1 MGIFDSIA
9 NKAFGQFIDVI
20 EWVDA
25 TRNTLVWKFPREDN
39 EIKNGAQLIVRESQS
54 AVFLHEGELGDVYG
68 PGRVELTTNNMPIT
82 TTLKSWKYA
91 FNSPFKCDVYFVNT
105 RQFTDQKWGT
115 ANPIMLRDKEF
126 GPIRLRAFGNY
137 AFSVTDPGKFIKQMA
152 GTTPLL
158 VSEDV
163 TGQLRNLLVARFA
176 DALGEAQIPA
186 LDLAA
191 HYNEMGDQL
200 AQFLQKDF
208 TEYGITL
215 TKFLIENISVP
226 PAVEEALDK
235 RTQMGVLGDMN
246 KYTQFQAAN
255 AMEQAAKNE
264 GGAGNMM
271 GVLAGVNLGGVMGG
285 NLMGAQQAALQGAG
299 QQAGGAPAGAPA
311 GGPPPLPG
319 AELPVWY
326 LGLDGKQEGPF
337 TASDIATKKASGQVT
352 QDTLVWKQG
361 LANWQKAG
369 EVQDLAQLFASMP
382 PPLPPSGP
390 SA

>member
-115 ANPIMLRDKEF
+115 SNPIMLRDPEF
-126 GPIRLRAFGNY
+126 GPLRLRAYGNY
-137 AFSVTDPGKFIKQMA
+137 AFTVTDAGKFIRTMA

-163 TGQLRNLLVARFA
+163 SGQLRNILVSRFA
-176 DALGEAQIPA
+176 DALGEAKIAA

-191 HYNEMGDQL
+191 NYTEMGDIL
-200 AQFLQKDF
+200 MKILQKDF
-208 TEYGITL
+208 DEYGITL
-215 TKFLIENISVP
+215 AKFLVENISLP
-226 PAVEEALDK
+226 PEVEAALDK

-246 KYTQFQAAN
+246 RYTQFQAAN
-255 AMEQAAKNE
+255 ALESAAKNE
-264 GGAGNMM
+264 GGAGNMVGM
-271 GVLAGVNLGGVMGG
+271 LAGVNLGGIMGG
-285 NLMGAQQAALQGAG
+285 TVQGAQQAALLNQQG
-299 QQAGGAPAGAPA
+299 QQPGA

-319 AELPVWY
+319 SGGQPVWY
-326 LGLDGKQEGPF
+326 AGLDGRQAGPF
-337 TASDIATKKASGQVT
+337 TEADLAPRLNGAGGRDI
-352 QDTLVWKQG
+352 LVWKQG
-361 LANWQKAG
+361 MANWQKAG
-369 EVQDLAQLFASMP
+369 EVGELAGIFGATP
-382 PPLPPSGP
+382 PPLPPQ
-390 SA
+390 

>member
-1 MGIFDSIA
+1 MGILDSIA

-54 AVFLHEGELGDVYG
+54 AVFLNEGQLGDVYG
-68 PGRVELTTNNMPIT
+68 PGRVELTTKNMPIT

-91 FNSPFKCDVYFVNT
+91 FNSPFKVDVYFVNT

-115 ANPIMLRDKEF
+115 SNPIMLRDPEF
-126 GPIRLRAFGNY
+126 GPLRLRAFGNY
-137 AFSVTDPGKFIKQMA
+137 AFAVSDPGKFIKVMA

-163 TGQLRNLLVARFA
+163 SGQLRNLLVSRFA
-176 DALGEAQIPA
+176 DALGEAKIAA

-191 HYNEMGDQL
+191 NYTEMGDAL
-200 AQFLQKDF
+200 VKILQKDF
-208 TEYGITL
+208 DDYGITL
-215 TKFLIENISVP
+215 SKFLIENISLP
-226 PAVEEALDK
+226 PEVEEALDK

-255 AMEQAAKNE
+255 ALEAAAKNE
-264 GGAGNMM
+264 GGAGNMVGM
-271 GVLAGVNLGGVMGG
+271 LAGVNLGGIMGG
-285 NLMGAQQAALQGAG
+285 TMQGAQQAALQGG
-299 QQAGGAPAGAPA
+299 GAPA

-319 AELPVWY
+319 AEAAVWY
-326 LGLDGKQEGPF
+326 AGLDGKQAGPF
-337 TASDIATKKASGQVT
+337 TVPDLAAKLAAAGAGARDVLI
-352 QDTLVWKQG
+352 WRQG
-361 LANWQKAG
+361 MGNWQKAG
-369 EVQDLAQLFASMP
+369 DVAELSALFSATP
-382 PPLPPSGP
+382 PPLPPQ
-390 SA
+390 

>member
-39 EIKNGAQLIVRESQS
+39 EIKNSAQLVVRESQA
-54 AVFLHEGELGDVYG
+54 AVFLHEGELGDVFG
-68 PGRVELTTNNMPIT
+68 PGRVQLTTNNIPIL

-91 FNSPFKCDVYFVNT
+91 FNSPFKADVYFVNT

-115 ANPIMLRDKEF
+115 ANPIMLRDAEF
-126 GPIRLRAFGNY
+126 GPIRLRAYGNY
-137 AFSVTDPGKFIKQMA
+137 SFNVSDPGKFIKTMA

-163 TGQLRNLLVARFA
+163 SGQLRNLLVSRFA
-176 DALGEAQIPA
+176 DALGEAKIPA

-191 HYNEMGDQL
+191 QYTEMGDL
-200 AQFLQKDF
+200 LRGIIQKDF
-208 TEYGITL
+208 DQYGITL
-215 TKFLIENISVP
+215 ATFLIENISVP

-255 AMEQAAKNE
+255 ALGDAAKNP
-264 GGAGNMM
+264 GAAGNMVGM
-271 GVLAGVNLGGVMGG
+271 LAGVNLGGIMGG
-285 NLMGAQQAALQGAG
+285 NLQNAAA
-299 QQAGGAPAGAPA
+299 AGAPSAAAAPA

-319 AELPVWY
+319 AASWF
-326 LGLDGKQEGPF
+326 LGVDGKQEGPF
-337 TASDIATKKASGQVT
+337 DKTALDAKIASGELT
-352 QDTLVWKQG
+352 RDTLVWKQG
-361 LANWQKAG
+361 MAGWQKASDVAELSG
-369 EVQDLAQLFASMP
+369 LFASTP
-382 PPLPPSGP
+382 PPLPP
-390 SA
+390 AQ